1 MNRRLA
7 RAAAAVS
14 LILVAASITACTS
27 DAANDESASGSGDED
42 GIPEAALT
50 VMNEERY
57 ANARWQI
64 YVEDLET
71 GDVLVDYFGNAM
83 AEPGSFV
90 KTYTAAAAWLEFGSD
105 STVTTPVKASG
116 DIVDGTL
123 AGDLILVGQGDLTM
137 GGRTK
142 PDGTV
147 DITALDH
154 NDANPIPGATL
165 TPEDPLTGLND
176 LAAQVKAS
184 GIDAVS
190 GDVIIDD
197 RLFVGELAEQPV
209 TPININQNI
218 IDVLITPGAAAGDPA
233 TGELIPV
240 VAPWTLTVDVETVE
254 AGGETKL
261 ADPID
266 TGDGKLTVT
275 GTIAADADP
284 TLKVHVFDDPATYAR
299 TAFIEALQRAGV
311 AVTTDPIATNPDSAL
326 PTEDE
331 VETLPAVAELE
342 SLPLSEEVKYVMKIS
357 YNRGAQ
363 SFVCRLAAA
372 HGSKKCDD
380 GMAIAGEIWQ
390 EAGLDTEGAALID
403 GSGLPGNFV
412 TAKNAA
418 QVQRIMAERPDGEL
432 WRETLPILGVDGSLT
447 TVQPNSEAAGKVYAK
462 TGTLA
467 DFDPF
472 NNRIRIVTKTLG
484 GVMDAESGRTLLFT
498 VIMNNAFASP
508 DAYIDAV
515 FQANDDVGAI
525 AAAIQQQY

>member
-1 MNRRLA
+1 MNRPLA
-7 RAAAAVS
+7 RGAAAVAV
-14 LILVAASITACTS
+14 LVVAASVTACTA
-27 DAANDESASGSGDED
+27 DAGGTASPSADAN
-42 GIPEAALT
+42 GIPEAALE
-50 VMNEERY
+50 VMNDEFY
-57 ANARWQI
+57 ANSRWQI

-71 GDVLVDYFGNAM
+71 GDVLVDYFGDAM

-90 KTYTAAAAWLEFGSD
+90 KTYSAAAAWLKFGSD
-105 STVTTPVKASG
+105 STVTTPIKATG
-116 DIVDGTL
+116 EVANGTL
-123 AGDLILVGQGDLTM
+123 NGDLILVGQGDLTM

-147 DITALDH
+147 DITDLDH

-184 GIDAVS
+184 GIDTVS

-197 RLFVGELAEQPV
+197 RLFEGELTGQPV
-209 TPININQNI
+209 PPTIINQNI

-240 VAPWTLTVDVETVE
+240 VAPWTLDVDVETVD
-254 AGGETKL
+254 AGGTTAL
-261 ADPID
+261 DDPEL
-266 TGDGKLTVT
+266 TGDGQLTIT

-284 TLKVHVFDDPATYAR
+284 TLKVWVLTDTATFAR

-311 AVTTDPIATNPDSAL
+311 TVTADPLATNPADAL
-326 PTEDE
+326 PTEDA
-331 VETLPAVAELE
+331 VERAAAVAELE
-342 SLPLSEEVKYVMKIS
+342 SLPLSEEAKYVMKIS

-363 SFVCRLAAA
+363 TFVCRLAAA
-372 HGSKKCDD
+372 SGSKDCDD
-380 GMAIAGEIWQ
+380 GMPIAGQIWKD
-390 EAGLDTEGAALID
+390 AGLDTTGAALID

-418 QVQRIMAERPDGEL
+418 QVQRIMAERADGEL
-432 WRETLPILGVDGSLT
+432 WRDTLPIMGVDGSLT
-447 TVQPNSEAAGKVYAK
+447 TVQADSEAAGKVYAK

-467 DFDPF
+467 AFDAF
-472 NNRIRIVTKTLG
+472 NTRFRIVTKTLG
-484 GVMDAESGRTLLFT
+484 GVIDAESGRTLLFT

-508 DAYIDAV
+508 DTYIDAV

-525 AAAIQQQY
+525 AAAIQQAY

>member
-1 MNRRLA
+1 MNRRS
-7 RAAAAVS
+7 AAAASS
-14 LILVAASITACTS
+14 LILVAASLAACTA
-27 DAANDESASGSGDED
+27 DAASDGSASDDRS

-50 VMNEERY
+50 VMDEERY

-71 GDVLVDYFGNAM
+71 GDVLVDYFGDAM

-90 KTYTAAAAWLEFGSD
+90 KTYSAAAAWLEFGSD

-116 DIVDGTL
+116 DVVDGTL

-147 DITALDH
+147 DFTNLDH
-154 NDANPIPGATL
+154 NDANPLPGATL
-165 TPEDPLTGLND
+165 TTEDPLTGLDD
-176 LAAQVKAS
+176 LAAQVKAA
-184 GIDAVS
+184 GIDAV
-190 GDVIIDD
+190 GGEVIVDD
-197 RLFVGELAEQPV
+197 RLFVGELAGQPV
-209 TPININQNI
+209 TPININQNL

-233 TGELIPV
+233 TGELIPA

-254 AGGETKL
+254 AGGKTQI
-261 ADPID
+261 ADPVD
-266 TGDGKLTVT
+266 TGEGKLTVT

-284 TLKVHVFDDPATYAR
+284 TLKVFVFDDPATYAR

-311 AVTTDPIATNPDSAL
+311 TVTADPIATNPDAAL
-326 PTEDE
+326 PAEESVDA
-331 VETLPAVAELE
+331 LPAVAELE

-363 SFVCRLAAA
+363 TFVCRLAAA
-372 HGSKKCDD
+372 RGSKDCDD
-380 GMAIAGEIWQ
+380 GMAIAGEIWR
-390 EAGLDTEGAALID
+390 EAGLDTTGAALID

-412 TAKNAA
+412 TAENAA
-418 QVQRIMAERPDGEL
+418 QVQRILAERPDGEL
-432 WRETLPILGVDGSLT
+432 WRDTLPILGVDGSLT
-447 TVQPNSEAAGKVYAK
+447 TVQPDSDAAGKVYAK

-467 DFDPF
+467 AFDDFNTRF
-472 NNRIRIVTKTLG
+472 RIVTKTLG
-484 GVMDAESGRTLLFT
+484 GVIDAESGRTLLFT

-508 DAYIDAV
+508 ETYIDAV
-515 FQANDDVGAI
+515 FQANDDVGAV
-525 AAAIQQQY
+525 AAAIQQEF

>member
-1 MNRRLA
+1 MA
-7 RAAAAVS
+7 SAIAVAV
-14 LILVAASITACTS
+14 VAASLTACTA
-27 DAANDESASGSGDED
+27 DAGDDETESGD
-42 GIPEAALT
+42 GVPEAALA

-57 ANARWQI
+57 ANSRWPI

-71 GDVLVDYFGNAM
+71 GDVLVDYFGDAM

-90 KTYTAAAAWLEFGSD
+90 KTYSAAATWLEFGSD

-116 DIVDGTL
+116 QVVDRTL
-123 AGDLILVGQGDLTM
+123 QGDLILVGQGDLTM

-142 PDGTV
+142 PDGTI
-147 DITALDH
+147 DITNLDH

-190 GDVIIDD
+190 GDVIVDD
-197 RLFVGELAEQPV
+197 RLFEGELAGQPV

-218 IDVLITPGAAAGDPA
+218 IDVLITPGAAEGDPA
-233 TGELIPV
+233 TGELIPE

-254 AGGETKL
+254 AGGQTRLE
-261 ADPID
+261 DPVD
-266 TGDGKLTVT
+266 TGDGKLTIT

-284 TLKVHVFDDPATYAR
+284 TLKVYVFDDPATFAR

-311 AVTTDPIATNPDSAL
+311 AVTTDPIATNPDASL
-326 PTEDE
+326 PAEDQ
-331 VETLPAVAELE
+331 VEALPAVAELE

-363 SFVCRLAAA
+363 TFICRLAVSG
-372 HGSKKCDD
+372 GSKDCDD
-380 GMAIAGEIWQ
+380 GMAVAGEIWTD
-390 EAGLDTEGAALID
+390 AGLDTAGASLID

-418 QVQRIMAERPDGEL
+418 QVQRILAERADGEL
-432 WRETLPILGVDGSLT
+432 WRETLPIMGVDGSLT
-447 TVQPNSEAAGKVYAK
+447 TVQADSESAGKVFAK

-467 DFDPF
+467 AFDAF
-472 NNRIRIVTKTLG
+472 NTRFRIVTKTLG
-484 GVMDAESGRTLLFT
+484 GVIDAESGRTLLFT
-498 VIMNNAFASP
+498 IIMNNAFASP
-508 DAYIDAV
+508 ETYIDAV

-525 AAAIQQQY
+525 AGAIQQAY